1 MRFVVAI
8 HKDTDSSYGV
18 TVPDLPG
25 CISSGDT
32 LDEAFDQ
39 AREAIKGH
47 IETLLM
53 TSQHVPK
60 MRPLQEHQAQ
70 VDFQDALCWGF
81 VDVDLASI
89 PSQGVRVNIMLPSG
103 LLSTIDEHSK
113 LEGET
118 RSGFLAKAALEYIRG
133 AYD

>member
-8 HKDTDSSYGV
+8 HKDPDSSYGV

-53 TSQHVPK
+53 TSQPVPK
-60 MRPLQEHQAQ
+60 MRPLQEHQAH

>member
-8 HKDTDSSYGV
+8 HKDPDSSYGV

-53 TSQHVPK
+53 TSQPVPK
-60 MRPLQEHQAQ
+60 MRPLQEHQAPGGLSGRP
-70 VDFQDALCWGF
+70 VLGVCRRGF
-81 VDVDLASI
+81 SVHPLPGSESEHHASVGI
-89 PSQGVRVNIMLPSG
+89 I
-103 LLSTIDEHSK
+103 IDH
-113 LEGET
+113 
-118 RSGFLAKAALEYIRG
+118 
-133 AYD
+133 